1 MNKKQK
7 SIMTAICIY
16 TFVWLMYHIT
26 MVTKA
31 YIGMAYPEVSE
42 TMLANLVTLPSLTCI
57 IFSFAIGPIALNRS
71 KTKLAISALFT
82 VFLYCVI
89 FYFNGKYH
97 GPFWLYIVACC
108 LAGYGQGCYVP
119 LLSMIIFRLNKLV
132 TVLLIIMLPSTLG
145 LLFCCNVVG

>member
-89 FYFNGKYH
+89 FYFNGK
-97 GPFWLYIVACC
+97 
-108 LAGYGQGCYVP
+108 
-119 LLSMIIFRLNKLV
+119 LV